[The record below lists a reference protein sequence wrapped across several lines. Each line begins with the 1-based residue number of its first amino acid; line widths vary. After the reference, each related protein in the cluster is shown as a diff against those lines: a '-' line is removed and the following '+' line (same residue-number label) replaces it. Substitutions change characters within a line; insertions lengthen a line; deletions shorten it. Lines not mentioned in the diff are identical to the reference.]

1 MIQDDV
7 GGVTRRQTA
16 EGPKS
21 RAKGLQVHG
30 RCPRKAFIQRPES
43 EGGLACCSGNSR
55 ETSRTSTHEQ
65 RGKGRS
71 TNPRGSKGKSCWILC
86 KQFVRSFAF
95 TLSQKGSHWKVFEQ
109 RSDVT

>member
-1 MIQDDV
+1 MPLSRDV
-7 GGVTRRQTA
+7 EEVRKPAVGALEDKYSRKGGQCV
-16 EGPKS
+16 
-21 RAKGLQVHG
+21 
-30 RCPRKAFIQRPES
+30 QRPES

>member
-1 MIQDDV
+1 MEEVRKPAV
-7 GGVTRRQTA
+7 GA
-16 EGPKS
+16 LEDKYS
-21 RAKGLQVHG
+21 RKGDQ
-30 RCPRKAFIQRPES
+30 CIQRPES

-71 TNPRGSKGKSCWILC
+71 TNLRGSRGKSCWISC

-95 TLSQKGSHWKVFEQ
+95 TLSPKGSHWKVFEQ
-109 RSDVT
+109 RSDVI